1 MSNVSV
7 KRAKTGLGLFAS
19 KIIPSKTE
27 IIEYKGKTIPI
38 EQALASTG
46 KYFFDIENGY
56 AIDGSSRKNL
66 ARYIN
71 HSCKP
76 NAEAI
81 IDGERIFIWS
91 KKTIRA
97 GEEIT
102 IDYGEDYFNE
112 HITPKGCKCEK
123 CAVNKNEK

>member
-1 MSNVSV
+1 MSNIAV

-19 KIIPSKTE
+19 IEIPSETE
-27 IIEYKGKTIPI
+27 IIEYKGKIIPI
-38 EQALASTG
+38 EEALSSSG

-91 KKTIRA
+91 KKIIRA

-112 HITPKGCKCEK
+112 YIAPKGCMCEK
-123 CAVNKNEK
+123 CAAGKRGK